1 MDLSK
6 MRAPRGSTHK
16 EKRVGRGRGSGHGKT
31 SSRGMKGLG
40 ARQGSGKKL
49 GFEGGQMPLARRLPK
64 WGFTAPF
71 RREYQVV
78 NVGQLERFPA
88 GTSVDFDVLAK
99 AGLVRRMGGP
109 VKLLAEGDLPHA
121 LDLTV
126 HGASKAA
133 TAKVTARGGK
143 VAIIATPWAADEA
156 KAKAEAEAKAVA
168 QAAARAAAAE
178 KAEAAKAAKPP
189 KAPKG
194 EKGAK
199 AEGEGKAPKAE
210 RAEAKADKP
219 EAEAKPAKPEGE

>member
-6 MRAPRGSTHK
+6 LRAPRGSTHK

-31 SSRGMKGLG
+31 SSRGQKGLG

-64 WGFTAPF
+64 WGFSSPF

-99 AGLVRRMGGP
+99 AGLIRRMGGP

-121 LDLTV
+121 LELTV

-133 TAKVTARGGK
+133 IEKVTAQGGK
-143 VAIIATPWAADEA
+143 VEIIATPWAADEA
-156 KAKAEAEAKAVA
+156 KAKAEAEAKAAA
-168 QAAARAAAAE
+168 QAAAKAAAAE
-178 KAEAAKAAKPP
+178 KAQAVKAAKPP

-194 EKGAK
+194 EKGEK
-199 AEGEGKAPKAE
+199 AEGEGKPPKAE
-210 RAEAKADKP
+210 K
-219 EAEAKPAKPEGE
+219 AEAKPAKPEGE